1 MYLPPGSYAPKLTL
15 YLGLRFMPNSSCHE
29 AEEPELHQILTP
41 GEGSDSAKTVGL
53 SRSRRSFVARKAKDS
68 ECSLQW
74 SRLLLWHSVR
84 GRGNS
89 TWGRCHQKEEVCALE
104 SSLNLGSWL
113 EVPSCGQ
120 GRFQSHS
127 QFWLGSSPNHEVSL
141 QAPKVQIHRSAPGLP

>member
-1 MYLPPGSYAPKLTL
+1 MRKKAVFSPPHWALDSRNVALLVLGAALLPGQLTRISPPGSYAPKLTL

-84 GRGNS
+84 GQGNS

-104 SSLNLGSWL
+104 SSLNLGSWIQ
-113 EVPSCGQ
+113 VPS
-120 GRFQSHS
+120 
-127 QFWLGSSPNHEVSL
+127 
-141 QAPKVQIHRSAPGLP
+141 

>member
-1 MYLPPGSYAPKLTL
+1 MRKKAVFSPPHWALDSRNVALLVLGAALLHGQLTRISPQ
-15 YLGLRFMPNSSCHE
+15 GLMLLNSLFTWGLASCHE

-74 SRLLLWHSVR
+74 SRLLLWHSVC

-104 SSLNLGSWL
+104 SSLNLGSWIQ
-113 EVPSCGQ
+113 VPS
-120 GRFQSHS
+120 
-127 QFWLGSSPNHEVSL
+127 
-141 QAPKVQIHRSAPGLP
+141 

>member
-1 MYLPPGSYAPKLTL
+1 MRKKAVFSPPHWALDSRNVALLVLGAALLPGQLTRISPQ
-15 YLGLRFMPNSSCHE
+15 GLMLLNSLFTWGFASCHE

-41 GEGSDSAKTVGL
+41 GEGSDSEKTVGL

-104 SSLNLGSWL
+104 SSLNLGSWIQ
-113 EVPSCGQ
+113 VPS
-120 GRFQSHS
+120 
-127 QFWLGSSPNHEVSL
+127 
-141 QAPKVQIHRSAPGLP
+141 